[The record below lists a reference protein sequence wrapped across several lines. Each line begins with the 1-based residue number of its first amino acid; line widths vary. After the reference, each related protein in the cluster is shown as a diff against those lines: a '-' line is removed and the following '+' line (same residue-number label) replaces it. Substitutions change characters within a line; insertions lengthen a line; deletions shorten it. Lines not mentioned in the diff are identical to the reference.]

1 MKICMIIDSL
11 AAAGAERV
19 VVTLSEAF
27 YRQGHQVDI
36 ILWNNIIEYQ
46 INPNINIHVL
56 EKKTAQELKKLI
68 TEINNLNNGAFDYI
82 YSHLHGK
89 IKIVKQAKL
98 KNIYY
103 VFHIPISHRFK
114 SKNNVIKWLK
124 KKKLQMRYRNENLI
138 TVSDG
143 IKDDLIEN
151 KIKANSINSIYN
163 PFEFESIK
171 QQANQEENDIPK
183 DEYII
188 NVARFHFQK
197 RQDILLK
204 AFKQSNL
211 NCKLLL
217 VGKGSKEEYQK
228 IENLINEL
236 ELQEKVII
244 VGFNSNPYPLIKNAK
259 LLVLSSDFEGLP
271 MVLIEALIL
280 NTPIVSTN
288 CKSGPSEIMKDNLAN
303 YLVSTGDV
311 DSLALK
317 MYDAYHNPPLINQN
331 DLKRFDADIIS
342 KKYLSLKE
350 NN

>member
-1 MKICMIIDSL
+1 MIIDSL

-27 YRQGHQVDI
+27 YKQGHQVDI

>member
-19 VVTLSEAF
+19 VVTLSETF
-27 YRQGHQVDI
+27 YKQGHQVDI

-68 TEINNLNNGAFDYI
+68 TKINNLNNGAFDYI

-124 KKKLQMRYRNENLI
+124 KKKLQMRYKNENLI

-143 IKDDLIEN
+143 IKDDLIES

-171 QQANQEENDIPK
+171 QQANQEEKDIPK

-204 AFKQSNL
+204 AFKKSNL

-228 IENLINEL
+228 IENLIDEL
-236 ELQEKVII
+236 KLQEKVII
-244 VGFNSNPYPLIKNAK
+244 VGFKSNPYPLIKNAK
-259 LLVLSSDFEGLP
+259 LLILSSDFEGFG
-271 MVLIEALIL
+271 MVLVEALIL

-288 CKSGPSEIMKDNLAN
+288 CKSGPSEIMKGNLAN
-303 YLVSTGDV
+303 YLVPTGDM

-317 MYDAYHNPPLINQN
+317 IYDTYHNPPLINQN
-331 DLKRFDADIIS
+331 DLKRFDADIIG